1 MRVVAVISFLLLLA
15 CSDSPFPRQPPP
27 PLFDELSVTATAGC
41 YRTEVGEWQ
50 PPIEEASR
58 TLYSLPR
65 TISFTL
71 EATNTPRPTG
81 GGRFAQSYLVKSS
94 VPGEYRGS
102 WYLSGPSEIAFSWTD
117 GFVGVQA
124 KLRRRHSIN
133 ELAGEIATF
142 TDTGTNTHIATIKL
156 HSASCQ

>member
-1 MRVVAVISFLLLLA
+1 M
-15 CSDSPFPRQPPP
+15 
-27 PLFDELSVTATAGC
+27 ATARRGSF
-41 YRTEVGEWQ
+41 E
-50 PPIEEASR
+50 S
-58 TLYSLPR
+58 SLF
-65 TISFTL
+65 IAANNFFTL

-124 KLRRRHSIN
+124 KLRRRHGIN

-142 TDTGTNTHIATIKL
+142 TDAGANTHIATIKL
-156 HSASCQ
+156 HSVSCR